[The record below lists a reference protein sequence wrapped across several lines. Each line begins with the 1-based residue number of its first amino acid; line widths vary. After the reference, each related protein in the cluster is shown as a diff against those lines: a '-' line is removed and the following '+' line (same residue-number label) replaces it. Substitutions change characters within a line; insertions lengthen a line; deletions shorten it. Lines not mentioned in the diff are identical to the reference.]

1 MLTALLFFVA
11 LPCMPQMIHVERL
24 FRGEECRL
32 RLVCYIW
39 IKELLLWQ
47 KEKKKTNITF
57 KIKGYIS
64 CFLIIH
70 SYI

>member
-47 KEKKKTNITF
+47 KEKKKKHYF
-57 KIKGYIS
+57 
-64 CFLIIH
+64 
-70 SYI
+70 

>member
-47 KEKKKTNITF
+47 KEKKKKTLLLRL
-57 KIKGYIS
+57 KGTYHA
-64 CFLIIH
+64 F
-70 SYI
+70 